1 MHQFKDNLFNL
12 WVQLYDDGKSA
23 LFEAF
28 LKEIQN
34 FKQNNNIAAQD
45 EEWYKDVTIY
55 SLYVDLFNTDFNG
68 LMDKLDYLSELGV
81 SCLWLLPV
89 LDSPMRDAGF
99 DIKNYR
105 KIRSDIIGDTML
117 NGKDCFEIF
126 LDKAKEKNIKV
137 IFDIAINHT
146 SEEHFWFQEAVKSKD
161 NPYRDYYIWN
171 KNSEKYKDARI
182 IFYGIEESNWKKQ
195 GTEYFFHRFFDFQP
209 DLNYRN
215 PMVLIEMARIFLFW
229 LQKGVNGFRADAIPY
244 LWKEEGTTCE
254 NLPQTHTIV
263 KIFRTIL
270 DFVQPNTLLLA
281 EACQQPKEVVKYFGN
296 GDECHAGYH
305 FPLMPQIYK
314 ALGSASK
321 DPIIQVLDKSIT
333 PEIPSNSQWFTFLRC
348 HDELSL
354 ELTYVSEQD
363 RKYIHENYCKKP
375 EWDFR
380 LGQGISARLSELM
393 DRNPSKIAL
402 AFSVMLTLPGTPI
415 IYYGDEFGKLNDEN
429 YYKETIKL
437 AGKDDTRFL
446 VRGRINWTQLE
457 IELKDD
463 KSYEAIVYKAL
474 KTQIKTRSEHKTFGR
489 GDLHWIKAFD
499 EKNIE
504 IDSMLQFERNYKDEK
519 LLIIHNLSD
528 EKKQFLFD
536 TSKLKNKKDLL
547 GQLIEIGPG
556 NNSLFIDAFA
566 SYWLKI
572 I

>member
-12 WVQLYDDGKSA
+12 WVQLYGDGKSVF
-23 LFEAF
+23 FEEF
-28 LKEIQN
+28 VKEIQN
-34 FKQNNNIAAQD
+34 FKHNNNIDAQE

-55 SLYVDLFNTDFNG
+55 SLYVDLFNADFNG
-68 LMDKLDYLSELGV
+68 LIDKLDYLSELGV

-99 DIKNYR
+99 DIKNYQ
-105 KIRSDIIGDTML
+105 KIRTDIIGDTML
-117 NGKDCFEIF
+117 NGKDSFEVF

-146 SEEHFWFQEAVKSKD
+146 SEEHYWFQEAVKSKD

-171 KNSEKYKDARI
+171 KDSDKYKDARI
-182 IFYGIEESNWKKQ
+182 IFYGIEESNWEKQ
-195 GTEYFFHRFFDFQP
+195 GDEYFFHRFFDFQP

-215 PMVLIEMARIFLFW
+215 PMVLIEMTRNFLYW

-244 LWKEEGTTCE
+244 LWKEEGTSCE
-254 NLPQTHTIV
+254 NLPNTHTIV

-270 DFVQPNTLLLA
+270 DYVQPNTLLLA
-281 EACQQPKEVVKYFGN
+281 EACQPPKEVVKYFGN

-321 DPIIQVLDKSIT
+321 NPIIQVLDKSIT

-363 RKYIHENYCKKP
+363 RKYIHENYCKNP

-393 DRNPSKIAL
+393 DRNPRKIAL

-437 AGKDDTRFL
+437 VGKDDTRFL
-446 VRGRINWTQLE
+446 VRGRIDWAQLE
-457 IELKDD
+457 VELKDD
-463 KSYEAIVYKAL
+463 KSYNAIVYKAL
-474 KTQIKTRSEHKTFGR
+474 KTQIKTRSKHKTFGR
-489 GDLHWIKAFD
+489 GDLHWIKTFD
-499 EKNIE
+499 ENNIE
-504 IDSMLQFERNYKDEK
+504 IDSILQFERNYKDEK
-519 LLIIHNLSD
+519 LLMIHNLSD
-528 EKKQFLFD
+528 EKKQMLFD
-536 TSKLKNKKDLL
+536 ISKLKDKKDLL

-556 NNSLFIDAFA
+556 NNSLFIDPYA